1 MQNLEKRTYFL
12 SLVKAVKGNKE
23 AKVYLRNYYTNKI
36 HLSFFDAFSLEN
48 IKKWDIESQVK
59 DIQTTINANK

>member
-1 MQNLEKRTYFL
+1 MKAQEKRKYFL

-36 HLSFFDAFSLEN
+36 DLSFFDQFSLET
-48 IKKWDIESQVK
+48 ISKWDIEAQVK
-59 DIQTTINANK
+59 DIQNTINA

>member
-1 MQNLEKRTYFL
+1 MKAQEKRKYFL

-36 HLSFFDAFSLEN
+36 ALTFFDQFSIET
-48 IKKWDIESQVK
+48 ISKWDIEAQVK
-59 DIQTTINANK
+59 DIQNTINA

>member
-1 MQNLEKRTYFL
+1 MKAQEKRKYFL

-36 HLSFFDAFSLEN
+36 ALSFFDQFS
-48 IKKWDIESQVK
+48 IE
-59 DIQTTINANK
+59 TISK

>member
-1 MQNLEKRTYFL
+1 MKAQEKRTYFL

-36 HLSFFDAFSLEN
+36 ALSFFDQFSIET
-48 IKKWDIESQVK
+48 ISKWDIEAQVK
-59 DIQTTINANK
+59 DIQTTINA